1 MQVFALGKAAAA
13 ARSWRDAPTPGASC
27 CIEVRSVRIG
37 EPGTAAACF
46 KNGSYLRTF
55 AYEET
60 TEPLSVYKI

>member
-1 MQVFALGKAAAA
+1 MYAH
-13 ARSWRDAPTPGASC
+13 RMRGAVMLRRG
-27 CIEVRSVRIG
+27 EVRSVRIG